1 MTTSMNSSAP
11 RTALWRRPGPVLALV
26 AAAFLL
32 INVVRAVA
40 DPVAFADYLGLPLAD
55 PADTGFVLVYASRT
69 AVLAGVTLL
78 LVMLGRLRT
87 LAWVSALAVVLPVT
101 DAVLTSQAG
110 ASPGTVTRHAVI
122 AVYLLVTAAVLARRE
137 SDGDQAPH
145 RG

>member
-1 MTTSMNSSAP
+1 MTISTNPSP
-11 RTALWRRPGPVLALV
+11 RIALWRRPGPVLALV

-32 INVVRAVA
+32 LNVVRAAA

-55 PADTGFVLVYASRT
+55 EADTGFVLVYASRT
-69 AVLAGVTLL
+69 AVLAGVTVL
-78 LVMLGRLRT
+78 LVVLGRLRT

-101 DAVLTSQAG
+101 DAVLSGGAG
-110 ASPGTVTRHAVI
+110 ASPGTVARHAAI